1 MDQVEVLVTSDDG
14 IQAAGLR
21 QLAQGLR
28 EAGHGVVVVAPEED
42 ASGSGTGLRWPR
54 GGPLVTSETIDAGVR
69 YVGIAGTPA
78 LAVLASMRGLVG
90 ARPRCVAVGVNHGS
104 NTGREI
110 LHSGTVGAALT
121 AANYGASALAVSID
135 SDRPRYLETAVLVG
149 RLCLAWLSTARK
161 RTVLNVNV
169 PDVESCRVRG
179 LRTAR
184 LAVAGRGRLVLG
196 SCYDTADVTA
206 RIAPGAVTLDP
217 QSDAG
222 LLAEGFVPVTLLRG
236 VTALPSAEAAVE
248 LEGLLDGSDA
258 GAAPG
263 ASERPLW

>member
-1 MDQVEVLVTSDDG
+1 MTSDDG
-14 IQAAGLR
+14 IRAAGLR

-28 EAGHGVVVVAPEED
+28 DAGHGVVVVAPEED

-54 GGPLVTSETIDAGVR
+54 GGSLVASETIEAGVR

-78 LAVLASMRGLVG
+78 LAVLAGMQGLVG
-90 ARPRCVAVGVNHGS
+90 GRPRCVVVGVNHGS

-135 SDRPRYLETAVLVG
+135 SDRPRHLETAVLVG
-149 RLCLAWLSTARK
+149 QRCLAWLRTARK

-169 PDVESCRVRG
+169 PDIQSGRVRG
-179 LRTAR
+179 LRPAR
-184 LAVAGRGRLVLG
+184 LAAVGRRRLVFG
-196 SCYDTADVTA
+196 PRYDTADGTA
-206 RIAPGAVTLDP
+206 RIADGTVTLDP

-222 LLAEGFVPVTLLRG
+222 LLAAGFVPVTLLKG
-236 VTALPSAEAAVE
+236 VTAVPPAEAAAE
-248 LEGLLDGSDA
+248 LERLLDGGD
-258 GAAPG
+258 PD
-263 ASERPLW
+263 E